1 MTVKLVFFFSVL
13 VFYKLSVIL
22 QYFTQLE
29 TRYKNTFQSQGITNS
44 TLKYILYWNEA
55 YNNKGGEKY
64 KNTIFKIVSKIMD
77 SAAGLSRLGNTNVR

>member
-1 MTVKLVFFFSVL
+1 MKVIKLLFFFSVL

-29 TRYKNTFQSQGITNS
+29 TEYKNTFQSQGIKNS

-55 YNNKGGEKY
+55 YKNKGEYEEKK
-64 KNTIFKIVSKIMD
+64 KNTI
-77 SAAGLSRLGNTNVR
+77 